1 MTNNSLSSWLTTKDL
16 PYFDFI
22 AKNIIKSQK
31 WSKYPA
37 RTISL
42 AWILFIG
49 VPIHPTSQGH
59 FVT

>member
-16 PYFDFI
+16 PYVDSI
-22 AKNIIKSQK
+22 AKNITKSQK
-31 WSKYPA
+31 LSKYPA
-37 RTISL
+37 RTINL

-49 VPIHPTSQGH
+49 APIHPPSSGH